1 MKFIDARIECMNK
14 NLAEQ
19 SSSIWHISADDIR
32 TNDNVASR
40 KDKYKHETLL
50 YGNQQGN
57 SQKKRRSYDTKDNPT
72 KKVKN
77 EDNGDDSGGD
87 GNGTPIPKTKREKL
101 TDIVVKKENP
111 TSTDLVVRT
120 YLYYDSCQRDGS
132 RRGQNKMERK
142 KFELPLPFL
151 CRLLTQ
157 GSIYPQQ
164 QTTIEKKQKAYN
176 FAVDKVM
183 V

>member
-1 MKFIDARIECMNK
+1 MR
-14 NLAEQ
+14 
-19 SSSIWHISADDIR
+19 IWHISVDDIR
-32 TNDNVASR
+32 SNDYVASR

-87 GNGTPIPKTKREKL
+87 SNGTSIPKTKRERVIN
-101 TDIVVKKENP
+101 IVVKKEET

-120 YLYYDSCQRDGS
+120 ENTSIVKVKGTCGGTMTVVDEMDQEEANTKWKEKSSNVAASLPPSTTYPRISIMLYHSNLSPY
-132 RRGQNKMERK
+132 
-142 KFELPLPFL
+142 FILW
-151 CRLLTQ
+151 
-157 GSIYPQQ
+157 
-164 QTTIEKKQKAYN
+164 
-176 FAVDKVM
+176 
-183 V
+183 